1 MWSARKIAIVT
12 RTIAKHAYPTNVN
25 PNAKPD
31 KPAMGKVRVL
41 VLAQKVKS
49 VADPVRRLG
58 AVMKQTLAVQLK
70 VNAVWENI
78 AVNMA
83 PGL

>member
-1 MWSARKIAIVT
+1 
-12 RTIAKHAYPTNVN
+12 
-25 PNAKPD
+25 
-31 KPAMGKVRVL
+31 MGKVRVL